1 MLSNQCNDY
10 VFNFNIIFILYGTTF
25 FIQNAKYYFDYILI
39 FHLSTRK
46 IESIIIF
53 NLFEFH
59 AHRSIP
65 EGLLGSAE
73 FIFLF
78 LGLEPRNMK
87 KIKYWN

>member
-1 MLSNQCNDY
+1 MP
-10 VFNFNIIFILYGTTF
+10 FIM
-25 FIQNAKYYFDYILI
+25 
-39 FHLSTRK
+39 STRK
-46 IESIIIF
+46 IQSIIIF
-53 NLFEFH
+53 NLFGFH

-78 LGLEPRNMK
+78 LVLEPRNMK